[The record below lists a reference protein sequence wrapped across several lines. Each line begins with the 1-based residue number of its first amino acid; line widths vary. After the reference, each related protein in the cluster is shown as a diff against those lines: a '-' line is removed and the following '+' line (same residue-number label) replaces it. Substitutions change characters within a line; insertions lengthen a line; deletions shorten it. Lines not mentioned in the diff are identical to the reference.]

1 MTLDL
6 TTMQCL
12 FVAQDEHYRCVLP
25 CPAISRVL
33 FKRAAQKEAPAAAV
47 IKSWGHIYRARSG
60 SKPRH
65 FSTFRSHPS
74 GGKLVGKSVVTMDSE
89 GAVAHIVPMDTSLW
103 AYP

>member
-6 TTMQCL
+6 TTRERL

-47 IKSWGHIYRARSG
+47 MASWGHIYRARNG
-60 SKPRH
+60 SKPDI
-65 FSTFRSHPS
+65 SPPS
-74 GGKLVGKSVVTMDSE
+74 EATHLVAS
-89 GAVAHIVPMDTSLW
+89 W
-103 AYP
+103 